1 VKDLARIG
9 RDLSKVII
17 VDNIAESFLL
27 QPENGICIKSWY
39 DDPADTALN
48 ELAPFLI
55 QVKAQKIE
63 DVRDALGESKKHL
76 LRMIA

>member
-1 VKDLARIG
+1 MKDLARIG

-48 ELAPFLI
+48 ELAPFL
-55 QVKAQKIE
+55 K
-63 DVRDALGESKKHL
+63 
-76 LRMIA
+76 